1 MVENKFDKIIN
12 LLKINNYDLNDRDLM
27 WKLIN
32 SEIFLKITMNDM
44 LNPTDSAESIQ
55 LDKIY

>member
-1 MVENKFDKIIN
+1 
-12 LLKINNYDLNDRDLM
+12 M

-55 LDKIY
+55 LDKIYQLVH